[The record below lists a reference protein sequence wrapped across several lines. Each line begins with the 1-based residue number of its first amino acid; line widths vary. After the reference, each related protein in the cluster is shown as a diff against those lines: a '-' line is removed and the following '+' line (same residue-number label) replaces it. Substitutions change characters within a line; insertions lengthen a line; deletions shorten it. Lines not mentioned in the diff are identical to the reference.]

1 MPQVGFQISVPA
13 TSSAKP
19 NLAPYDRF
27 GGGGG
32 AMQLRST
39 TPLGT
44 PGTAIRQT
52 LFIGSEM
59 LVNKGFV
66 GAERAVGAG
75 PDDFTTKVGGLGGAG
90 DPIDITYEN
99 TTAGALVVTGIVDIQ
114 NA

>member
-1 MPQVGFQISVPA
+1 MPQVGFQVSVPA
-13 TSSAKP
+13 TGSAKP
-19 NLAPYDRF
+19 VLNPYDRF

-32 AMQLRST
+32 VMQLRST

-44 PGTAIRQT
+44 AGSAIRQT

-59 LVNKGFV
+59 VVNKGFV
-66 GAERAVGAG
+66 GAERATGAG
-75 PDDFTTKVGGLGGAG
+75 PDDFTSKLNGVGGGG

-99 TTAGALVVTGIVDIQ
+99 TTGAAIVVTGILDIQ